1 MLKGSLRILV
11 IILFSVTGFI
21 VFSIESEFL
30 AVGNI
35 KIVRPEPLIIKR
47 EDINII
53 IEKNGEV
60 RVDTF
65 YTFKNIGKYNI
76 KSTFMFWLDKNILDN
91 PENKLTNVKNKYI
104 KNIKFFS
111 DYKKTENLRA
121 VINFDEKVYE
131 EQTGENIQRDWYAI
145 SKVIPS
151 NEEGYLGVY
160 YYLINTDFEK
170 RGQLIFS
177 FDLVNNFNNKNLAEI
192 LYKNKQNKPGRKI
205 GSIDYK
211 GYLFNNIQKKNSN
224 IQHFELLAGNVS
236 LDGKLIINF
245 R

>member
-151 NEEGYLGVY
+151 NEEGY
-160 YYLINTDFEK
+160 
-170 RGQLIFS
+170 RS
-177 FDLVNNFNNKNLAEI
+177 A
-192 LYKNKQNKPGRKI
+192 KP
-205 GSIDYK
+205 
-211 GYLFNNIQKKNSN
+211 
-224 IQHFELLAGNVS
+224 
-236 LDGKLIINF
+236 
-245 R
+245 